1 MNPLKSHILA
11 AIALFCAPTVSA
23 QEFTRELK
31 AFSKIIASPHINL
44 ILEEGNGES
53 VRVVHGDF
61 PSHKINIE
69 VRGRTL
75 HLFLDD
81 ARMTD
86 KMETISR
93 RYRRSAYRDIS
104 ITAYVSYRQLN
115 HLQVRGAQEVT
126 CLSPIQNKKN
136 FKLKAYGENEIT
148 LSSVKTDYFKATL
161 YGENRVKIKG
171 GNSDYQKYRLY
182 GENKVDAWRMK
193 SYSSSTT
200 TFGESDV
207 RLYSQDEV
215 RLTSFG
221 ETRISY
227 AGNASLSKGLI
238 FGKTDIVRN

>member
-1 MNPLKSHILA
+1 M
-11 AIALFCAPTVSA
+11 
-23 QEFTRELK
+23 
-31 AFSKIIASPHINL
+31 
-44 ILEEGNGES
+44 
-53 VRVVHGDF
+53 
-61 PSHKINIE
+61 
-69 VRGRTL
+69 
-75 HLFLDD
+75 
-81 ARMTD
+81 
-86 KMETISR
+86 
-93 RYRRSAYRDIS
+93 
-104 ITAYVSYRQLN
+104 
-115 HLQVRGAQEVT
+115 
-126 CLSPIQNKKN
+126 
-136 FKLKAYGENEIT
+136 
-148 LSSVKTDYFKATL
+148 
-161 YGENRVKIKG
+161 KIKG